1 MAEAQNGGEKI
12 VDVSVIIA
20 NHNGEKFIADAIRSA
35 CRQTLRNIEIIVSD
49 DASTDGSVRIVESL
63 IAGDDRIR
71 LVRSDVNG
79 GPAAARNRAL
89 DLARGEWISIL
100 DGDDLMHPT
109 RLQSII
115 KEAEK
120 SGADIAADD
129 LLLFDSSRQASPQ
142 ALFSGRWA
150 KSPQW
155 VSPEEYVLTNN
166 PYGRGPALGY
176 LKPVIRSSVISQ
188 HKLRYDERLTIAE
201 DYDFIFRL
209 LMAGAKFRTLPQ
221 IGYFYRRHSG
231 SVSHRLN
238 SDALQRIADAEAGWA
253 ERWPQVPLQSALRAR
268 ERSIARAIT
277 FDRLVLQIKAR
288 QFAAAVRTAMAD
300 PVAALLLYMPVWQFI
315 RRLGRTHLKTTSE
328 GRRQICILTRQRI
341 VGRTNGSSR
350 YLLDIAAYL
359 AEQGAS
365 VHLVVP
371 TPITMGRLPF
381 LKLSEDM
388 AIFSS
393 IRFRGT
399 VRLGRYI
406 IACDPRI
413 AVKSALGVVDR
424 LLYRNG
430 VTARLMFS
438 SAPYAIAQPLTRK
451 DQLFIAQAAPAI
463 GDVLIADYCF
473 LTDAFPYALRPDA
486 RRLVIMHDLFS
497 SRSSQFDSLQ
507 ASDSVASI
515 SLDEEVQMLA
525 AADTIVAI
533 QRDEA
538 EVLRGKLPAH
548 EILVAPIA
556 ALPAKQPQ
564 PGNADVV
571 LFVGSSAAPNVDGIK
586 WFIDACWPAI
596 RQRRPDAV
604 LNIAGSVCSGLARV
618 PDGVRLLNVVEDLD
632 DLYAEAAVVISPLRA
647 GSGLKIK
654 LIEALSKGKAIV
666 ATTTTLQGVSDIMN
680 GCVAIG
686 DHAPD
691 FAAEVVKLLADD
703 KMRSELGAQGLS
715 VISKHFAPD
724 RAYGGIAA
732 AAGQIAGAGLSS
744 VLPLYEVRGHGSS
757 LVQE

>member
-1 MAEAQNGGEKI
+1 MAEAQNGGQA
-12 VDVSVIIA
+12 VVQASVIIA

-49 DASTDGSVRIVESL
+49 DASTDASVKIVESL

-89 DLARGEWISIL
+89 DIARGEWISIL
-100 DGDDLMHPT
+100 DGDDLMHPG
-109 RLQSII
+109 RLQAII
-115 KEAEK
+115 EEAVK

-129 LLLFDSSRQASPQ
+129 LLLFDASRQASPQ

-155 VSPEEYVLTNN
+155 VSPEEYVLSNN
-166 PYGRGPALGY
+166 LYGRGPALGY

-209 LMAGAKFRTLPQ
+209 LMAGARFRTLPH

-231 SVSHRLN
+231 SVSHRLS
-238 SDALQRIADAEAGWA
+238 SDALQRIVDAESGWA
-253 ERWPQVPLQSALRAR
+253 KRWPQASLQGALRAR
-268 ERSIARAIT
+268 ERSIRRAIA
-277 FDRLVLQIKAR
+277 FDGLVLQIKAG
-288 QFAAAVRTAMAD
+288 QMMAAVRTAVAD
-300 PVAALLLYMPVWQFI
+300 PAAALLLYMPAWQFI
-315 RRLGRTHLKTTSE
+315 KRLARTRDDNPRD

-350 YLLDIAAYL
+350 YLMDIAAYL
-359 AEQGAS
+359 AGQGAG

-371 TPITMGRLPF
+371 SPITMGRLPF
-381 LKLSEDM
+381 LKLSDDM

-399 VRLGRYI
+399 VRIGRYI
-406 IACDPRI
+406 VACDPRI

-424 LLYRNG
+424 LLYRKG
-430 VTARLMFS
+430 VTARLMS
-438 SAPYAIAQPLTRK
+438 SPAPYAIAQPLTRK
-451 DQLFIAQAAPAI
+451 DQLFIAQAAPSV

-473 LTDAFPYALRPDA
+473 LTDAYPYALRPDA
-486 RRLVIMHDLFS
+486 KRLVIMHDLFS
-497 SRSSQFDSLQ
+497 SRSSQFDSLK

-515 SLDEEVQMLA
+515 SLAEEVQMLA

-538 EVLRGKLPAH
+538 EVLRRKLPDH

-556 ALPAKQPQ
+556 ALPVKKPQ

-596 RQRRPDAV
+596 RQRRPNAV

-618 PDGVRLLNVVEDLD
+618 PEGVRLLNVVDDLD

-654 LIEALSKGKAIV
+654 LIEALSKGKAVV
-666 ATTTTLQGVSDIMN
+666 ATTTTLQGVSEIMS
-680 GCVAIG
+680 GCAAIS
-686 DHAPD
+686 DDAPD
-691 FAAEVVKLLADD
+691 FATDVVALLADD
-703 KMRSELGAQGLS
+703 GMRSELGAKGLS
-715 VISKHFAPD
+715 VIARHFAPD

-732 AAGQIAGAGLSS
+732 AAGQIADAGIEFHASQ
-744 VLPLYEVRGHGSS
+744 V
-757 LVQE
+757 

>member
-1 MAEAQNGGEKI
+1 LESGMTEAQNGGEAI
-12 VDVSVIIA
+12 IEVSVIIA
-20 NHNGEKFIADAIRSA
+20 NHNGETFIADAVRSA

-49 DASTDGSVRIVESL
+49 DASTDASVKIVERL
-63 IAGDDRIR
+63 IAEDNRIR

-89 DLARGEWISIL
+89 DIARGEWISIL

-115 KEAEK
+115 EEARK

-166 PYGRGPALGY
+166 LYGRGPALGY
-176 LKPVIRSSVISQ
+176 LKPVIRRSVIAQ

-209 LMAGAKFRTLPQ
+209 LMAGATFRTLPN

-231 SVSHRLN
+231 SVSHRLS

-253 ERWPQVPLQSALRAR
+253 KRWPQALLQGALRAR
-268 ERSIARAIT
+268 ERSIRRAIA

-288 QFAAAVRTAMAD
+288 QMGAAVRTAMAD
-300 PVAALLLYMPVWQFI
+300 PAAALLLYMPVWQFI
-315 RRLGRTHLKTTSE
+315 KRLGRTREKTTSE
-328 GRRQICILTRQRI
+328 SRRQICILTRQRI

-359 AEQGAS
+359 AEQGAG

-371 TPITMGRLPF
+371 SPITMGRLPF
-381 LKLSEDM
+381 LKLSDDM

-393 IRFRGT
+393 IKFRGT
-399 VRLGRYI
+399 VRIGRYI
-406 IACDPRI
+406 VACDPRI
-413 AVKSALGVVDR
+413 AIRSALGVVDR
-424 LLYRNG
+424 LLYRKG

-438 SAPYAIAQPLTRK
+438 PAPYAIAQPLTRK

-463 GDVLIADYCF
+463 GDVLVADYGF

-497 SRSSQFDSLQ
+497 SRSSQFDSLK

-515 SLDEEVQMLA
+515 SLDEEVRMLA

-538 EVLRGKLPAH
+538 EVLRRKLPTH
-548 EILVAPIA
+548 EIVVAPIA
-556 ALPAKQPQ
+556 ALPVKEPQ
-564 PGNADVV
+564 PGKPDTV

-596 RQRRPDAV
+596 RQQRPDAV

-654 LIEALSKGKAIV
+654 LIEALSKGKAVV

-680 GCVAIG
+680 GCVAIS
-686 DHAPD
+686 DSAPD
-691 FAAEVVKLLADD
+691 FAADLVALLADD
-703 KMRSELGAQGLS
+703 RMRSELGARGLS
-715 VISKHFAPD
+715 IVATHFAPD

-732 AAGQIAGAGLSS
+732 AAGQIAGAGIEFHASR
-744 VLPLYEVRGHGSS
+744 V
-757 LVQE
+757 

>member
-1 MAEAQNGGEKI
+1 MAEAKSGGQA
-12 VDVSVIIA
+12 VVQASVIIA

-49 DASTDGSVRIVESL
+49 DASTDASVRIVEKL
-63 IAGDDRIR
+63 IAEDDRIR
-71 LVRSDVNG
+71 LVRSDING

-89 DLARGEWISIL
+89 DIARGEWISIL
-100 DGDDLMHPT
+100 DGDDLMHPQ

-115 KEAEK
+115 EEAVK

-129 LLLFDSSRQASPQ
+129 LLLFDEGRVASPQ

-150 KSPQW
+150 KAPQW
-155 VSPEEYVLTNN
+155 VSPEQYVLTNN
-166 PYGRGPALGY
+166 PYGGGPALGY

-209 LMAGAKFRTLPQ
+209 LMAGARFRTLPN

-231 SVSHRLN
+231 SISHRLN
-238 SDALQRIADAEAGWA
+238 SDALQRIMDAEAGWA
-253 ERWPQVPLQSALRAR
+253 KRWPQASLQGALRAR
-268 ERSIARAIT
+268 ERSIRRAIA
-277 FDRLVLQIKAR
+277 FDRLVLQIKSR
-288 QFAAAVRTAMAD
+288 QIAAAVRTAMAD
-300 PVAALLLYMPVWQFI
+300 PAAALLLHMPAWQFI
-315 RRLGRTHLKTTSE
+315 KRLARTRDDSPGD

-350 YLLDIAAYL
+350 YLLDIATYL
-359 AEQGAS
+359 AGQGAG

-371 TPITMGRLPF
+371 SPITMGRLPF
-381 LKLSEDM
+381 LKLSDDM

-399 VRLGRYI
+399 VRIGRYI
-406 IACDPRI
+406 VACDPRI

-424 LLYRNG
+424 LLYRKG
-430 VTARLMFS
+430 ITARLMFS
-438 SAPYAIAQPLTRK
+438 PAPYAIAQPLTRK
-451 DQLFIAQAAPAI
+451 DQLFIAQAAPSV

-497 SRSSQFDSLQ
+497 SRSEQFDSLKS
-507 ASDSVASI
+507 SDSVASL
-515 SLDEEVQMLA
+515 SLAEEVQMLA

-538 EVLRGKLPAH
+538 EVLRQKLPDH
-548 EILVAPIA
+548 EILVTPIA
-556 ALPAKQPQ
+556 ALPVTKPQ

-596 RQRRPDAV
+596 RQRRPEAV
-604 LNIAGSVCSGLARV
+604 LNIAGSVCSGLGRV
-618 PDGVRLLNVVEDLD
+618 PDGVRLLNVVDDLD

-654 LIEALSKGKAIV
+654 LIEALSKGKAVV
-666 ATTTTLQGVSDIMN
+666 ATTTTLQGVADIMN
-680 GCVAIG
+680 GCVAIS
-686 DHAPD
+686 DSAPD
-691 FAAEVVKLLADD
+691 FAADVVGLLADD
-703 KMRSELGAQGLS
+703 NMRSELGARGLS
-715 VISKHFAPD
+715 VISAQFSPD

-732 AAGQIAGAGLSS
+732 AAGQIAGAGIEFHAAR
-744 VLPLYEVRGHGSS
+744 V
-757 LVQE
+757 

>member
-1 MAEAQNGGEKI
+1 MAEAQNGGRA
-12 VDVSVIIA
+12 VVQASVIIA

-35 CRQTLRNIEIIVSD
+35 CRQTLRSIEIIVSD
-49 DASTDGSVRIVESL
+49 DASTDASVNIVERL
-63 IAGDDRIR
+63 IAEDDRIR

-89 DLARGEWISIL
+89 DIARGEWISIL
-100 DGDDLMHPT
+100 DGDDLMHPG
-109 RLQSII
+109 RLQAII
-115 KEAEK
+115 EEAVK

-129 LLLFDSSRQASPQ
+129 LLLFDDGRQATPQ
-142 ALFSGRWA
+142 PLFSGRWA

-155 VSPEEYVLTNN
+155 VSAEEYVLTNN

-188 HKLRYDERLTIAE
+188 HKIRYDERLTVAE

-209 LMAGAKFRTLPQ
+209 LMAGARFRTLPH

-231 SVSHRLN
+231 SISHRLS
-238 SDALQRIADAEAGWA
+238 SDALQRIVDAEAGW
-253 ERWPQVPLQSALRAR
+253 EKRWPQASLQGALLAR
-268 ERSIARAIT
+268 ERSIRLAIA
-277 FDRLVLQIKAR
+277 FDALVSHIKAR
-288 QFAAAVRTAMAD
+288 RMTAAVRTAMAY
-300 PVAALLLYMPVWQFI
+300 PAAALLLYMPTWQFI
-315 RRLGRTHLKTTSE
+315 KRLARTRDTNPGD

-359 AEQGAS
+359 AEQGAG

-381 LKLSEDM
+381 LKLSDDM

-399 VRLGRYI
+399 VRIGRYVV
-406 IACDPRI
+406 ACNPLI

-424 LLYRNG
+424 LLYRKG
-430 VTARLMFS
+430 VTSRLMFS
-438 SAPYAIAQPLTRK
+438 PAPYAIAQPLTRK
-451 DQLFIAQAAPAI
+451 DQLFIAQAAPSV

-473 LTDAFPYALRPDA
+473 LTDAFHYALRPDA

-497 SRSSQFDSLQ
+497 SRSSQFDSLK

-515 SLDEEVQMLA
+515 SLAGEVQMLA

-538 EVLRGKLPAH
+538 EVLRRKLPDH

-556 ALPAKQPQ
+556 ALPVKQPQ

-586 WFIDACWPAI
+586 WFIDACWPSI

-618 PDGVRLLNVVEDLD
+618 PDGVRLLNVVDDLD

-654 LIEALSKGKAIV
+654 LIEALSKGKAVV
-666 ATTTTLQGVSDIMN
+666 ATTTTLQGVAEIMN
-680 GCVAIG
+680 GCAAIS
-686 DHAPD
+686 DDAPD
-691 FAAEVVKLLADD
+691 FATDVVKLLADD
-703 KMRSELGAQGLS
+703 KLRSELGAKGLS
-715 VISKHFAPD
+715 VIARYFAPD

-732 AAGQIAGAGLSS
+732 AAGQTTDAGIEFHALQ
-744 VLPLYEVRGHGSS
+744 V
-757 LVQE
+757 

>member
-1 MAEAQNGGEKI
+1 MAEAQNGGQAVVE
-12 VDVSVIIA
+12 VSVIIA
-20 NHNGEKFIADAIRSA
+20 NYNGEKFIADAIRSA

-49 DASTDGSVRIVESL
+49 DASTDSSVGIVEGL
-63 IAGDDRIR
+63 IAEDGRIR
-71 LVRSDVNG
+71 LIKSDVNG

-89 DLARGEWISIL
+89 GVARGEWISVL
-100 DGDDLMHPT
+100 DGDDLMHPR

-115 KEAEK
+115 EEAVK
-120 SGADIAADD
+120 SQADIVADD
-129 LLLFDSSRQASPQ
+129 LLLFDAGRQAPPQ
-142 ALFSGRWA
+142 TLFSKRWT

-155 VSPEEYVLTNN
+155 VSPEEYVVTNN

-176 LKPVIRSSVISQ
+176 LKPVIRSSIISR

-231 SVSHRLN
+231 SVSHRLS
-238 SDALQRIADAEAGWA
+238 SDALQRIVDSETGWA
-253 ERWPQVPLQSALRAR
+253 ERWPQASLQGALRDR
-268 ERSIARAIT
+268 ERSIKRAIA
-277 FDRLVLQIKAR
+277 FDKLVQYIKAG
-288 QFAAAVRTAMAD
+288 QMAAAVRKAMAD
-300 PVAALLLYMPVWQFI
+300 PAAAFLLYLPAWQWI
-315 RRLGRTHLKTTSE
+315 KRLGRAPANNSDA

-359 AEQGAS
+359 TARGAD

-371 TPITMGRLPF
+371 SPTTMGRLPF
-381 LKLSEDM
+381 LKLSDDM
-388 AIFSS
+388 AFFRS

-399 VRLGRYI
+399 VRIGRYVV
-406 IACDPRI
+406 ARDPRI

-424 LLYRNG
+424 FLYRRG
-430 VTARLMFS
+430 LTGRPIFS
-438 SAPYAIAQPLTRK
+438 PAPYAIAQPLTRK
-451 DQLFIAQAAPAI
+451 DQLFIAHVAPPV

-473 LTDAFPYALRPDA
+473 LTDAYPYALRPNA

-497 SRSSQFDSLQ
+497 SRSSQFDSLN
-507 ASDSVASI
+507 ASDSVV
-515 SLDEEVQMLA
+515 SLPLAEEVQMLS

-538 EVLRGKLPAH
+538 EVLQQKLPGH

-556 ALPAKQPQ
+556 ALPVKKPQ
-564 PGNADVV
+564 PGNADIV

-586 WFIDACWPAI
+586 WFIDYCWPTI

-618 PDGVRLLNVVEDLD
+618 PAGTRLLNVVENLD
-632 DLYAEAAVVISPLRA
+632 DLYAEASVVISPLRA

-654 LIEALSKGKAIV
+654 FIEALSKGKAVV
-666 ATTTTLQGVSDIMN
+666 ATTTTLQGVADIMD
-680 GCVAIG
+680 GCAVISDSAPVFATKVVELLG
-686 DHAPD
+686 DDA
-691 FAAEVVKLLADD
+691 
-703 KMRSELGAQGLS
+703 MRLELGTKGLS
-715 VISKHFAPD
+715 VISRHFAPD

-732 AAGQIAGAGLSS
+732 AAGQAAVAGIDVFCAS
-744 VLPLYEVRGHGSS
+744 
-757 LVQE
+757 

>member
-1 MAEAQNGGEKI
+1 MAEVKSGGEAI
-12 VDVSVIIA
+12 VEVSVIIA
-20 NHNGEKFIADAIRSA
+20 NHNGEKFIADAVRSA

-49 DASTDGSVRIVESL
+49 DASTDTSVKIVEGL
-63 IAGDDRIR
+63 MAEDCRIR

-89 DLARGEWISIL
+89 DIARGEWISIL
-100 DGDDLMHPT
+100 DGDDLMHPG

-115 KEAEK
+115 DQASK

-129 LLLFDSSRQASPQ
+129 LLLFDAGRQASPQ
-142 ALFSGRWA
+142 TLFSGRWA

-155 VSPEEYVLTNN
+155 VSPEEYVRTNN
-166 PYGRGPALGY
+166 PYGTGPALGY
-176 LKPVIRSSVISQ
+176 LKPVIRSSVIAQ

-209 LMAGAKFRTLPQ
+209 LMAGAKFLTLPQ

-231 SVSHRLN
+231 SVSHRLS
-238 SDALQRIADAEAGWA
+238 SDALQRIADAEAGW
-253 ERWPQVPLQSALRAR
+253 EKRWPQASLQGALRAR
-268 ERSIARAIT
+268 ERSIRRAIT
-277 FDRLVLQIKAR
+277 FDRLVLQIKAG
-288 QFAAAVRTAMAD
+288 QMAAAVRTAMAD
-300 PVAALLLYMPVWQFI
+300 PAAALLLHMPAWQFI
-315 RRLGRTHLKTTSE
+315 KRLGRTRDKTTSE

-359 AEQGAS
+359 AEQGAG

-371 TPITMGRLPF
+371 SPITMGRLPF
-381 LKLSEDM
+381 LKLSDDM
-388 AIFSS
+388 AFFSS

-399 VRLGRYI
+399 VRVGRYI
-406 IACDPRI
+406 VACDPRI
-413 AVKSALGVVDR
+413 GVKSALGVVDR
-424 LLYRNG
+424 LLYRKG

-438 SAPYAIAQPLTRK
+438 PAPYAISQPLTRK
-451 DQLFIAQAAPAI
+451 DQLFIAQAAPSV

-497 SRSSQFDSLQ
+497 SRSSQFDSLN

-515 SLDEEVQMLA
+515 LLAEEVQMLA

-538 EVLRGKLPAH
+538 EVLRGKLPGH

-556 ALPAKQPQ
+556 ALPVKQPQ
-564 PGNADVV
+564 PGGADTV

-586 WFIDACWPAI
+586 WFIDACWPSI
-596 RQRRPDAV
+596 RQQRPDAA

-618 PDGVRLLNVVEDLD
+618 PDGVRLLNVVDDLD

-654 LIEALSKGKAIV
+654 LIEALSKGKAVV
-666 ATTTTLQGVSDIMN
+666 ATTTTLQGVADIMN
-680 GCVAIG
+680 GCAAIS
-686 DHAPD
+686 DNAPD
-691 FAAEVVKLLADD
+691 FAADVVKLLADD
-703 KMRSELGAQGLS
+703 KLRSELGARGLS
-715 VISKHFAPD
+715 VISRHFAPD
-724 RAYGGIAA
+724 SAYGGISA
-732 AAGQIAGAGLSS
+732 AAGQIAGPGIEFHASR
-744 VLPLYEVRGHGSS
+744 V
-757 LVQE
+757 

>member
-1 MAEAQNGGEKI
+1 MAEAHNDGEAR
-12 VDVSVIIA
+12 VEVSVIVA

-49 DASTDGSVRIVESL
+49 DASTDGSVKIVERL
-63 IAGDDRIR
+63 IAEDDRIR
-71 LVRSDVNG
+71 LVRSDING

-89 DLARGEWISIL
+89 DVARGAWISIL
-100 DGDDLMHPT
+100 DGDDLMHPR
-109 RLQSII
+109 RLQSIV
-115 KEAEK
+115 EQAGE

-129 LLLFDSSRQASPQ
+129 LLLFDTERQTSPQ

-150 KSPQW
+150 RRPQW

-176 LKPVIRSSVISQ
+176 LKPVIRSSVIAQ
-188 HKLRYDERLTIAE
+188 HKLRYDERLTVAE

-209 LMAGAKFRTLPQ
+209 LMVGAKFRTLPQ

-231 SVSHRLN
+231 SVSHRLS
-238 SDALQRIADAEAGWA
+238 SDALQRIADAEAGW
-253 ERWPQVPLQSALRAR
+253 EKRWPQPSLQGALRAR
-268 ERSIARAIT
+268 ERSIRRAIA
-277 FDRLVLQIKAR
+277 FDRLVLQIKAK
-288 QFAAAVRTAMAD
+288 QIAAAVRTAMAD
-300 PVAALLLYMPVWQFI
+300 PAAAFLLHMPVWQFI
-315 RRLGRTHLKTTSE
+315 RRLVQPHGKTASQS
-328 GRRQICILTRQRI
+328 RRQVCILTRQRI

-359 AEQGAS
+359 AEQGAD
-365 VHLVVP
+365 VHLIVP
-371 TPITMGRLPF
+371 SPVTMGRLPF
-381 LKLSEDM
+381 LKLSDDM

-406 IACDPRI
+406 VACDPRI

-424 LLYRNG
+424 FLYRKG
-430 VTARLMFS
+430 VTGRLMFKP
-438 SAPYAIAQPLTRK
+438 APYAIAQPLTRK

-463 GDVLIADYCF
+463 GDVLIADYGF

-497 SRSSQFDSLQ
+497 SRSSQFDSLN

-515 SLDEEVQMLA
+515 SLAEEVRMLA

-538 EVLRGKLPAH
+538 AVLRKELPAH
-548 EILVAPIA
+548 EILVTPIA
-556 ALPAKQPQ
+556 AVPVEKPQ
-564 PGNADVV
+564 PGKADIV

-596 RQRRPDAV
+596 RQRRPDAM

-618 PDGVRLLNVVEDLD
+618 PDGVRLLNVVENLD
-632 DLYAEAAVVISPLRA
+632 CLYADAAVVISPLRA

-654 LIEALSKGKAIV
+654 LIEALSKGKAVV
-666 ATTTTLQGVSDIMN
+666 ATTTTLQGVSDVMKDCAMIS
-680 GCVAIG
+680 
-686 DHAPD
+686 DDAPD
-691 FAAEVVKLLADD
+691 FAAAVVALLADD
-703 KMRSELGAQGLS
+703 KMRLELGARGLS
-715 VISKHFAPD
+715 VIATQFAPD

-732 AAGQIAGAGLSS
+732 AAGLTVTPGIEFHASP
-744 VLPLYEVRGHGSS
+744 V
-757 LVQE
+757 

>member
-1 MAEAQNGGEKI
+1 MAEAQNGGQA
-12 VDVSVIIA
+12 VVQVSVIIA

-49 DASTDGSVRIVESL
+49 DASTDASVKIVERL
-63 IAGDDRIR
+63 IAEDDRIR

-89 DLARGEWISIL
+89 GIARGEWISIL
-100 DGDDLMHPT
+100 DGDDLMHPG

-115 KEAEK
+115 EEAEK

-129 LLLFDSSRQASPQ
+129 LLLFDDGRQASPQ
-142 ALFSGRWA
+142 TLFSGRWA

-155 VSPEEYVLTNN
+155 ISAEEYVLTNN
-166 PYGRGPALGY
+166 PYGTGPALGY
-176 LKPVIRSSVISQ
+176 LKPVIRSSTISQ
-188 HKLRYDERLTIAE
+188 HELRYDERLTVAE

-209 LMAGAKFRTLPQ
+209 LMAGARFRTLPH

-231 SVSHRLN
+231 SVSHRLS
-238 SDALQRIADAEAGWA
+238 SDALQRIADSEAGWA
-253 ERWPQVPLQSALRAR
+253 KRWPQASLQGALRAR
-268 ERSIARAIT
+268 ERSIKRAIA

-288 QFAAAVRTAMAD
+288 QMAAAVRTAMAD
-300 PVAALLLYMPVWQFI
+300 PAAALLLYMPAWQFI
-315 RRLGRTHLKTTSE
+315 KKLGRTPDKASSD

-359 AEQGAS
+359 AEGGAD

-371 TPITMGRLPF
+371 SPITMGRLPF
-381 LKLSEDM
+381 LKLSDDM
-388 AIFSS
+388 AIFRS

-399 VRLGRYI
+399 VRIGRYI
-406 IACDPRI
+406 VACDPRI

-424 LLYRNG
+424 FLYRKG
-430 VTARLMFS
+430 VTARPMFS
-438 SAPYAIAQPLTRK
+438 PAPYAIAQPLTRK
-451 DQLFIAQAAPAI
+451 DQLFIAQVAPSV

-473 LTDAFPYALRPDA
+473 LTDAYPYALRPDA

-497 SRSSQFDSLQ
+497 SRSSQFDSLK
-507 ASDSVASI
+507 ASDSVAS
-515 SLDEEVQMLA
+515 LPLAEEVQMLA

-538 EVLRGKLPAH
+538 AVLQRKLPAH
-548 EILVAPIA
+548 EIVVAPIA
-556 ALPAKQPQ
+556 ALPVKKPQ
-564 PGNADVV
+564 PGNADIV

-632 DLYAEAAVVISPLRA
+632 HLYAEASVVISPLRA

-654 LIEALSKGKAIV
+654 FIEALSKGKAVV
-666 ATTTTLQGVSDIMN
+666 ATPTTLQGVSDIMT
-680 GCVAIG
+680 GCAVIS
-686 DHAPD
+686 DSAPD
-691 FAAEVVKLLADD
+691 FADDVVALLADD
-703 KMRSELGAQGLS
+703 AKRAELGAKGLS
-715 VISKHFAPD
+715 VISRHFAPD

-732 AAGQIAGAGLSS
+732 AAGQIAGAGIEFHASQ
-744 VLPLYEVRGHGSS
+744 V
-757 LVQE
+757 

>member
-1 MAEAQNGGEKI
+1 MAEAQNGGQAI
-12 VDVSVIIA
+12 IQVSVIIA

-35 CRQTLRNIEIIVSD
+35 CRQTLRDIEIIVSD
-49 DASTDGSVRIVESL
+49 DASTDSSVRIIGSL
-63 IAGDDRIR
+63 IAEDDRIR
-71 LVRSDVNG
+71 LVRSEVNG

-100 DGDDLMHPT
+100 DGDDLMHPR

-115 KEAEK
+115 EEAVN

-129 LLLFDSSRQASPQ
+129 LLLFDAGRQASPQ

-150 KSPQW
+150 ESPQW
-155 VSPEEYVLTNN
+155 VSREEYVLTNN
-166 PYGRGPALGY
+166 PYGKGPALGY
-176 LKPVIRSSVISQ
+176 LKPVIRRSTISQ

-209 LMAGAKFRTLPQ
+209 LMAGARFRTLPH

-231 SVSHRLN
+231 SVSHRLS
-238 SDALQRIADAEAGWA
+238 SDALQRIVDAEAGWA
-253 ERWPQVPLQSALRAR
+253 TRWPQASLQNPLRAR
-268 ERSIARAIT
+268 ERSIRRAIA
-277 FDRLVLQIKAR
+277 FDRLVRHIKAG
-288 QFAAAVRTAMAD
+288 QLAAAVRTAIAD
-300 PVAALLLYMPVWQFI
+300 PAAALLLHMPAWQFI
-315 RRLGRTHLKTTSE
+315 KRIGRTRGKTTSE

-359 AEQGAS
+359 VEQGAS

-371 TPITMGRLPF
+371 SPVTMGRLPF
-381 LKLSEDM
+381 LKLSDDM

-393 IRFRGT
+393 IRIRST
-399 VRLGRYI
+399 VRIGRYI

-413 AVKSALGVVDR
+413 AVKSAMGVVDR
-424 LLYRNG
+424 LLYRKG
-430 VTARLMFS
+430 VIARPIFKP
-438 SAPYAIAQPLTRK
+438 APYAIAQPLNRK
-451 DQLFIAQAAPAI
+451 DQLFIAQVAPPV

-507 ASDSVASI
+507 ASDSVVSVPLA
-515 SLDEEVQMLA
+515 EEVQMLA

-538 EVLRGKLPAH
+538 AVLRKKLPAH

-556 ALPAKQPQ
+556 ALPVEKPQ
-564 PGNADVV
+564 PGNADIV

-586 WFIDACWPAI
+586 WFLDACWPAI
-596 RQRRPDAV
+596 RQRRPEAV
-604 LNIAGSVCSGLARV
+604 LNIAGSVCSGLGRV
-618 PDGVRLLNVVEDLD
+618 PDGVRLLNVVENLD
-632 DLYAEAAVVISPLRA
+632 GLYAEAAVVISPLRA

-654 LIEALSKGKAIV
+654 FIEALSKGKAVV

-680 GCVAIG
+680 GCAAIS
-686 DHAPD
+686 DSAPD
-691 FAAEVVKLLADD
+691 FAAKVVALLEDGA
-703 KMRSELGAQGLS
+703 MRLELGAKGLS
-715 VISKHFAPD
+715 VISRHFAPD

-732 AAGQIAGAGLSS
+732 AAGQIAGAGIEFRAS
-744 VLPLYEVRGHGSS
+744 EV
-757 LVQE
+757 